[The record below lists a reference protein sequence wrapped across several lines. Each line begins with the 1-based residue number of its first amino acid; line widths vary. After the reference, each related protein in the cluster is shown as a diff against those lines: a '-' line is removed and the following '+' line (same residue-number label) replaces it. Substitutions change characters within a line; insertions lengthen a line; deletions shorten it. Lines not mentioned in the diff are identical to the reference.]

1 MVNLKLMK
9 SLLVRAAR
17 TFLQTFL
24 AILLASPVLN
34 LSGSGLKAAAVAGF
48 ASVLSMVN
56 RLLDET
62 SIPSLSDSAPAP
74 VAAPAA
80 PAAPAAA
87 PAEPATSTAAG

>member
-1 MVNLKLMK
+1 
-9 SLLVRAAR
+9 
-17 TFLQTFL
+17 
-24 AILLASPVLN
+24 VLN
-34 LSGSGLKAAAVAGF
+34 LSGSGLKAAAVAGL

-74 VAAPAA
+74 VPAPAT
-80 PAAPAAA
+80 A

>member
-1 MVNLKLMK
+1 MVNMKLLK

-24 AILLASPVLN
+24 AILLAAPVLN
-34 LSGSGLKAAAVAGF
+34 LSGSGLKAAAVAGL

-74 VAAPAA
+74 VPAPAT
-80 PAAPAAA
+80 A

>member
-1 MVNLKLMK
+1 MVNLKLLK

-34 LSGSGLKAAAVAGF
+34 LSGSGLKAAAVAGL

-74 VAAPAA
+74 VPAPAT
-80 PAAPAAA
+80 A
-87 PAEPATSTAAG
+87 PAEPATSAVAG

>member
-74 VAAPAA
+74 VPAG
-80 PAAPAAA
+80 AAA